1 MTLFVR
7 EYSWMWNDLRLSL
20 AECRVY
26 AYIYGLSHGGKGGYN
41 GSKRGLAKA
50 LGLSEACVRDTLGT
64 LTEKSL
70 ISYTNGLWQS
80 ESRTDVDN
88 AHSVRT
94 DDAQSVR
101 ESANSVRES
110 AQPVRSPRTPLY
122 INNKNKK
129 NSVTRK
135 SANNTQ
141 NLILTKKYFE
151 IDMETITDALS
162 RKDSMYVIWSLLN
175 PAPEF
180 RELYNDF
187 MRYWN
192 RIERDRQL
200 QIWYFLKRKIDNK
213 QPLDPNPL
221 EVLKNCHPYPINYNG
236 TPGVNTMI
244 KSEHKMVKAYHNG
257 AYGIYEE
264 MDARLWHMT
273 RIEPLNFR
281 ASTCGA
287 GLINK

>member
-1 MTLFVR
+1 MKILLDDR
-7 EYSWMWNDLRLSL
+7 
-20 AECRVY
+20 
-26 AYIYGLSHGGKGGYN
+26 I
-41 GSKRGLAKA
+41 GSDHA
-50 LGLSEACVRDTLGT
+50 LNANEACVYAAISKCSNGKGWYANYEVLANALPFAISGKTVSRAVKKLMNLGLVEERQNVLYARTICPPETDNLSKKRDNL
-64 LTEKSL
+64 S
-70 ISYTNGLWQS
+70 
-80 ESRTDVDN
+80 
-88 AHSVRT
+88 
-94 DDAQSVR
+94 
-101 ESANSVRES
+101 
-110 AQPVRSPRTPLY
+110 SPHTPLY

-129 NSVTRK
+129 DSVTRK

-162 RKDSMYVIWSLLN
+162 RKDSMHVIWSLLN

-287 GLINK
+287 DLINK